1 MDGPQPVVLLHSAEL
16 IKFRDERRTIVF
28 TLTGGEKIEGAIR
41 WFDEMAIHI
50 TLADRNELTIF
61 KHAILY
67 YQGA

>member
-1 MDGPQPVVLLHSAEL
+1 MDGPQPTVLLHSAEL

-28 TLTGGEKIEGAIR
+28 TLVGGDKIEGAIR
-41 WFDEMAIHI
+41 WFDEVAIHVA
-50 TLADRNELTIF
+50 LADRSELTIF